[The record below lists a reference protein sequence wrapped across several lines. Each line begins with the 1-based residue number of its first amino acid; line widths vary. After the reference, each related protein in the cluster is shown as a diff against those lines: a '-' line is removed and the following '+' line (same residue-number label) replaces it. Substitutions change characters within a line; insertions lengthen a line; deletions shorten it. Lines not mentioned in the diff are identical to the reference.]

1 MSTSAP
7 STGLPFAFFPQAFT
21 KVGVPGVGERTS
33 VAPFGMRGASG
44 RQNGPSRLAVVSVA
58 PRLPLLSRQI
68 SVEKPSEP
76 DISTAS
82 LWLSVVFW
90 PSATMVPIAFWNS
103 SSVSR
108 TSRAKSCR
116 WRTKADMI
124 SRKRG
129 SGARAISASTAL
141 VTSSWV
147 LMIIG
152 PTCAYRPF
160 IHHSTRRRDERAG
173 ARLEKSPRSGQTQG
187 TRFNPEDSRGHRNP
201 TEGQHRRQGRRPRR
215 HGGAQRRGRPAQHLA
230 AHAGERTGAAP
241 VVPRH
246 RHRGG
251 RPARRRPR
259 RQGAGQG

>member
-7 STGLPFAFFPQAFT
+7 ATGWPFWSFTHAFT
-21 KVGVPGVGERTS
+21 KVGTPGVGERMS
-33 VAPFGMRGASG
+33 EAPFGMCGASG

-129 SGARAISASTAL
+129 SGARSISASTAF
-141 VTSSWV
+141 VTSSCL
-147 LMIIG
+147 LMIMANESSG
-152 PTCAYRPF
+152 RGSCAHY
-160 IHHSTRRRDERAG
+160 TMAD
-173 ARLEKSPRSGQTQG
+173 LSG
-187 TRFNPEDSRGHRNP
+187 
-201 TEGQHRRQGRRPRR
+201 
-215 HGGAQRRGRPAQHLA
+215 
-230 AHAGERTGAAP
+230 
-241 VVPRH
+241 
-246 RHRGG
+246 
-251 RPARRRPR
+251 ARRRPCASDDDEPLPGRQFQHAVAAR
-259 RQGAGQG
+259 REELVGDLLLAAVLDPAV